1 METICLSEIPDIFN
15 KDLVINDFKKILKE
29 KTGIKEENQRIQI
42 DFNYDSYLNNSENFW
57 KCIKLNYYDIS
68 NYNAKLNRDNYFAD
82 VILNLNYDIENLKN
96 SISKFKNISVDR
108 LQFYLNNIELNNNEI
123 IKDENLFKNN
133 LVIKIKKKLEDTIK
147 IKVINSEEIK
157 EVKTDLYN
165 TPYELSKDIKNDIH
179 VDYRDGYNLLYNNR
193 TLLSNNL
200 LIYQGVKNGDIIEL
214 KERIERNIYV
224 KTLSSRTICIGS
236 I

>member
-42 DFNYDSYLNNSENFW
+42 DLNYDSYLNNSENFW

-133 LVIKIKKKLEDTIK
+133 LVIKIKKNLMI
-147 IKVINSEEIK
+147 
-157 EVKTDLYN
+157 
-165 TPYELSKDIKNDIH
+165 PSK
-179 VDYRDGYNLLYNNR
+179 
-193 TLLSNNL
+193 
-200 LIYQGVKNGDIIEL
+200 
-214 KERIERNIYV
+214 
-224 KTLSSRTICIGS
+224 
-236 I
+236 